1 MALSRFSTLPA
12 QPKAIDA
19 IDIDSCCCPTV
30 LAGLLA
36 KAAVPVTDA
45 DAATATAEA
54 EPKAD
59 AEAEST

>member
-36 KAAVPVTDA
+36 KAAVADA